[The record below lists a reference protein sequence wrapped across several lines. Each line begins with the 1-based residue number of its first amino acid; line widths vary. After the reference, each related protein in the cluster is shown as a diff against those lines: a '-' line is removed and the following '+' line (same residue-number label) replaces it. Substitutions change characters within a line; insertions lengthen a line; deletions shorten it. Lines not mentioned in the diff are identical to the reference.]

1 MWLRRH
7 TLCYFPVCTF
17 YVGIATHVDTTDV
30 AANIAGVGKK
40 KHKARLSWSTF
51 TVLAETAHPVF
62 FFKNA
67 RGAGWILNVI
77 YHMSAHCSVHT

>member
-62 FFKNA
+62 FFLRMHEA
-67 RGAGWILNVI
+67 QVG
-77 YHMSAHCSVHT
+77 SST